1 MRQQPLDRALTIELL
16 APPQR
21 RKIPPLDQLPAGEA
35 QLLHGGTALPGFPP
49 CQPRQRAPQPWRRF
63 AQLALEPL
71 VEGAIEKPRGLLLGE
86 FLEGRIDAR
95 FDWTR
100 AQNLGAEAMD
110 GADGGFFE
118 RFQSVLEVRALAR
131 LGSRR

>member
-49 CQPRQRAPQPWRRF
+49 SQPRQRAPQPWR
-63 AQLALEPL
+63 
-71 VEGAIEKPRGLLLGE
+71 
-86 FLEGRIDAR
+86 R

-131 LGSRR
+131 LGSRRTRFVELLA